1 MSSAKPLPPAA
12 ASATIDSTPVP
23 KSYAK
28 GIAMTPD
35 PWDLCPA
42 LEYGGD
48 RSFAWSVQQEIT
60 RTSPPGW
67 PKLEARLLAALAKP
81 ACTEAATA
89 FFCEML
95 ALVGSAK
102 SVPALAALLR
112 RPKTAEAARYALE
125 AIPGREADAA
135 LRAAL
140 GELTGAAKAGLQG
153 SIAARQNAPTAAVP
167 APAR

>member
-1 MSSAKPLPPAA
+1 
-12 ASATIDSTPVP
+12 
-23 KSYAK
+23 
-28 GIAMTPD
+28 MTPD
-35 PWDLCPA
+35 PWDLCLA

-60 RTSPPGW
+60 RTSPTGW
-67 PKLEARLLAALAKP
+67 SKLEVRLMAALAKP

-112 RPKTAEAARYALE
+112 RPKATEAARYALE
-125 AIPGREADAA
+125 AIPGPEADAA
-135 LRAAL
+135 LRGAL

>member
-1 MSSAKPLPPAA
+1 MSSPKPPSPAGVA
-12 ASATIDSTPVP
+12 LAPDSTPVP

-35 PWDLCPA
+35 PWDLCLA

-60 RTSPPGW
+60 RTSPTGW
-67 PKLEARLLAALAKP
+67 SKLEARLLAALAKP
-81 ACTEAATA
+81 ACTAAATA

-140 GELTGAAKAGLQG
+140 GELTGAAQAGLQG
-153 SIAARQNAPTAAVP
+153 SIAARQNAPTAA
-167 APAR
+167 ASTPAR